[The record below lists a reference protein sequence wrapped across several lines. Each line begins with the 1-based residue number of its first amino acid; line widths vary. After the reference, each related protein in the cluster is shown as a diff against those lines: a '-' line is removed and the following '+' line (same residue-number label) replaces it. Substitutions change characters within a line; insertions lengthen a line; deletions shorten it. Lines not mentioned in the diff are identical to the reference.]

1 MATHFNQI
9 NYVQRLHRW
18 CFFMILIVG
27 DPEGN
32 RPTYYQEARIIAKY
46 LKRNKY
52 EVKELYNEYATSKNI
67 LKGMYDAD
75 GIIFIGQG
83 GSGTYNSKT
92 GIATGP
98 YGLTGADKPILGYG
112 NKMRESTSGPF
123 FTPPFKKSGIPV
135 IIVHACYSTGQK
147 KGINS
152 YDIITVKNR
161 IDTVYNYSKM
171 FTSWNATYLATL
183 EPIIQSNLLIADFVK
198 NKQPIGSIIN
208 SEDKYNLKNNTKIW
222 VQNGGSSFFSVLA
235 VPKSSPVLS
244 SKHYDSNNGIYTIFE
259 NPLDPSCY
267 GRFPTAE
274 ETTPYDDAAAES
286 WYNSEYYL

>member
-1 MATHFNQI
+1 
-9 NYVQRLHRW
+9 
-18 CFFMILIVG
+18 MILIVG

-32 RPTYYQEARIIAKY
+32 RPTYYQEAKTTAQF
-46 LKRNKY
+46 LKRHKY
-52 EVKELYNEYATSKNI
+52 EVKELYREDATSKNI

-92 GIATGP
+92 GLASGP

-123 FTPPFKKSGIPV
+123 FTPPFKKSGIPA
-135 IIVHACYSTGQK
+135 IIVHACYSTGQT

-171 FTSWNATYLATL
+171 FTTWNATYLATL
-183 EPIIQSNLLIADFVK
+183 EPIVQSKPLIADFVK
-198 NKQPIGSIIN
+198 NKQTIGSMIN
-208 SEDKYNLKNNTKIW
+208 RDVKYNLKSNTKIW
-222 VQNGGSSFFSVLA
+222 VQNGESCSFKVLA

-244 SKHYDSNNGIYTIFE
+244 CNHYTSNDETYTIFE
-259 NPLDPSCY
+259 NSHDPTCY
-267 GRFPTAE
+267 GRFPTAD
-274 ETTPYDDAAAES
+274 ETTPYDDKAAED
-286 WYNSEYYL
+286 WYNSEYYK